1 MWKLWEIG
9 EVSLNDEQINR
20 YISDVYDEETKEF
33 RNKLPTLDKTSQP
46 FPSISNNVASL
57 LQLLVDM
64 IHAESILE
72 IGTSIGF
79 STIFLALA
87 TRTYGGA
94 VTTVELDSETA
105 AKARNNF
112 SKIGVTDIVKQLIG
126 DAEVIV
132 PQLTRTFDFIFL
144 DVDKSLY
151 PKLFQPCVRLLRS
164 GGLLVA
170 DDTLFPVLE
179 LDPEWHHLV
188 QPIDEF
194 NHMFA
199 GSKEL
204 ESVILPLGDGV
215 TIALKK

>member
-1 MWKLWEIG
+1 M
-9 EVSLNDEQINR
+9 NDEKINR
-20 YISDVYDEETKEF
+20 YISDVYGEKTKEF
-33 RNKLPTLDKTSQP
+33 RNKLAILDNTSQP
-46 FPSISNNVASL
+46 FPSIDKSVALL

-87 TRTYGGA
+87 TATYDGA

-112 SKIGVTDIVKQLIG
+112 SKTGVSDIVRQLIG
-126 DAEVIV
+126 DAEVV
-132 PQLTRTFDFIFL
+132 VSQLTGTFDFIFL

-170 DDTLFPVLE
+170 DDTLFPVIE
-179 LDPEWHHLV
+179 LDPKWHHLV
-188 QPIDEF
+188 QPIDKF
-194 NHMFA
+194 NRIVA
-199 GSKEL
+199 SSEEL

-215 TIALKK
+215 TVALKK